1 MICPW
6 FFKSRGLKVESEQSS
21 LIPVVTTER
30 CDRRHYHHSAGD
42 LITVSMFSAFLRS
55 PDRAPSHTDERLCWR
70 WEFLSASPTTQLA
83 ADAAPEASR
92 GQSLSVGLFFND
104 YVHSL
109 GLRRVRAT
117 NSNRR
122 VWTRT
127 HGGWAGSAG
136 DPPAPG
142 PSNAIAFIFASL
154 SRRCARNLSL
164 PIFSAASS
172 GASSVLLRRARH
184 RSRRSLQRSQ
194 HVEVDAIYGTGV
206 DAGGVFGS
214 DAGFGNA

>member
-30 CDRRHYHHSAGD
+30 CDRRNYHHSAGD
-42 LITVSMFSAFLRS
+42 LITVQMLSAFLRS
-55 PDRAPSHTDERLCWR
+55 PDPGTIPHCRAAL
-70 WEFLSASPTTQLA
+70 LA
-83 ADAAPEASR
+83 LGVPLGLANNTAVSGR
-92 GQSLSVGLFFND
+92 GPLIPPVAKAFPWGFSND
-104 YVHSL
+104 YVHSF

>member
-142 PSNAIAFIFASL
+142 IKRHCVYLCFALPPLRAQSVSPDLFSGLKWRLIGTSAEGAPPQPPESPAIPT
-154 SRRCARNLSL
+154 R
-164 PIFSAASS
+164 
-172 GASSVLLRRARH
+172 
-184 RSRRSLQRSQ
+184 
-194 HVEVDAIYGTGV
+194 
-206 DAGGVFGS
+206 
-214 DAGFGNA
+214 